1 MKGDSR
7 VIELLN
13 EYLQIELTGH
23 KQYLL
28 AAATFERWGLTRLRD
43 AEKAYSH
50 EETDH
55 AAVIL
60 HRILLLEGT
69 PNLSDAGAVS
79 APASTTEQ
87 LRRDEALVTRAIVQ
101 LRGAVG
107 HAASAG
113 DDGSRALLEHM
124 LVDEEKHLDW
134 LEQQLGLIA
143 TLGDKIYSHAQI

>member
-43 AEKAYSH
+43 AERAYSH

-69 PNLSDAGAVS
+69 PNLSDAGGVH
-79 APASTTEQ
+79 
-87 LRRDEALVTRAIVQ
+87 D
-101 LRGAVG
+101 G
-107 HAASAG
+107 HALFLGYFFGQQDGFDGGQHGFASAAASG
-113 DDGSRALLEHM
+113 RG
-124 LVDEEKHLDW
+124 LV
-134 LEQQLGLIA
+134 G
-143 TLGDKIYSHAQI
+143 G

>member
-43 AEKAYSH
+43 AERAYSH

-87 LRRDEALVTRAIVQ
+87 LRRDEALVT
-101 LRGAVG
+101 L
-107 HAASAG
+107 S
-113 DDGSRALLEHM
+113 
-124 LVDEEKHLDW
+124 
-134 LEQQLGLIA
+134 LIH
-143 TLGDKIYSHAQI
+143 I

>member
-28 AAATFERWGLTRLRD
+28 AAATFERWALTRLGAAGR
-43 AEKAYSH
+43 ACSH

-107 HAASAG
+107 HAASVG

-143 TLGDKIYSHAQI
+143 TLGDKLYSHAQI